1 MRVNKLHKDIALSL
15 LSGLMVLAGCAKPAS
30 KGEEK
35 TLPTIKIGL
44 IVQDAV
50 RPALVVAA
58 EELGYYKEEGVNVEF
73 VSIDTV
79 PSGLAAVETRK
90 VDIFPFSA
98 NALSSIAKGS
108 HHVIIG
114 GVAVE
119 GSSLVA
125 SKRNAGVDFRD
136 FQNWKGKVIGGD
148 PNTANMY
155 LLQEY
160 IRSVYPDYKRE
171 YVKWTPFD
179 DNNVLLEAIRKGS
192 VDAGFLTTERVWLAE
207 ESGLKE
213 AFDLAEFLPYYLC
226 CRLTAHLD
234 GVKENRDAYV
244 AVLKAQIRAEHDYKN
259 DLQKI
264 VSAVSKYTEQKPEY
278 VVRYI
283 GSEKSYD
290 GGGLVNYK
298 NPVSPDPLYNGIED
312 LNKVNV
318 ALGNYTISAGV
329 NLKEH
334 VDLSLYKDAIS
345 NILERYPNDP
355 TYKRAYELFLQ
366 NNSRY

>member
-1 MRVNKLHKDIALSL
+1 MRVEKLFKGIALTL
-15 LSGLMVLAGCAKPAS
+15 LAGLVILTGCAKPAS
-30 KGEEK
+30 KDGAK
-35 TLPTIKIGL
+35 ALPTIKIGL

-73 VSIDTV
+73 VSIDSV
-79 PSGLAAVETRK
+79 PSGLAAVQTRK

-108 HHVIIG
+108 SHVIIG

-119 GSSLVA
+119 GHSLVS
-125 SKRNAGVDFRD
+125 SKQNADVDFRD
-136 FQNWKGKVIGGD
+136 FKNWKGKVIGGD
-148 PNTANMY
+148 PNTANVY

-160 IRSVYPDYKRE
+160 IRNVYPDYKAE
-171 YVKWTPFD
+171 EVQWTPFD
-179 DNNVLLEAIRKGS
+179 DNNVLLEAIRKGT
-192 VDAGFLTTERVWLAE
+192 VDAGILTTERVWLAE

-213 AFDLAEFLPYYLC
+213 AFDLSEFLPYYLC

-244 AVLKAQIRAEHDYKN
+244 AVLRAQLRAEHDYKE

-264 VSAVSKYTEQKPEY
+264 VSAVSTYTEQKPEY

-283 GSEKSYD
+283 GTEKTYD

-298 NPVSPDPLYNGIED
+298 NPVSPDPLYNRIEG
-312 LNKVNV
+312 LNQVNIT
-318 ALGNYTISAGV
+318 LGNYTDGGI
-329 NLKEH
+329 NLKDH
-334 VDLSLYKDAIS
+334 VDLTIYKDAIGD
-345 NILERYPNDP
+345 ILKRYPDDP
-355 TYKRAYELFLQ
+355 IYKRAYELFQ
-366 NNSRY
+366 VNNSRY